1 MNIHK
6 KFALTLAAIL
16 LAAIAVNVALYL
28 SAIFPLWLP
37 LMITGIVLL
46 FYIPGHCDAYMRKRR
61 QTRTTNAAIVAKHI
75 SGGDDGYSSKYE
87 LTFRTPEEV
96 QLSFFV
102 AQKIFR
108 KLEIGDRGTLTYRR
122 EWNNDLAF
130 FERFTKKHSA

>member
-16 LAAIAVNVALYL
+16 LAAVAVNVALYI

-46 FYIPGHCDAYMRKRR
+46 FTIPGHCDAYMRKRR
-61 QTRTTNAAIVAKHI
+61 QTKTTKATIVAKDV

-87 LTFRTPEEV
+87 LTFRTPEELP
-96 QLSFFV
+96 LSFTV
-102 AQKIFR
+102 AQKVFH
-108 KLEIGDRGTLTYRR
+108 KLEVGDCGVLTYRR
-122 EWNNDLAF
+122 EWQNDLVF
-130 FERFTKKHSA
+130 YERFMKK